1 MKRMIAVVCVLI
13 LAFVAGLALYARREM
28 GKMPSEAELKTYE
41 KLPYFKD
48 GEFQSPQKLVY
59 DFDNVRNG
67 PANWAR
73 FLMKSPFAPEKP
85 LPRIELKSKDFA
97 DKPGE
102 FVLYWLGHS
111 SAIIELDGKRL
122 LFDPVFG
129 NAAPLPLAVPRYGKA
144 PLSRE
149 DLLAIDYVVITHNHY
164 DHLERRTVQALKL
177 SRFIV
182 PLGVG
187 AALRGWGVP
196 DENIRELGWNDT
208 FDKEGLRVIA
218 MPAVHYSGRG
228 LGDRNK
234 TLWNSYILQSGGKS
248 IYWVGDT
255 GYGSHFKT
263 IGDKYGPFDLATVEI
278 DGWNT
283 GWPNTHMFPEEAAK
297 AMQEL
302 KAKNVVPVHWAV
314 FDLALHP
321 WHESIDMFA
330 EALKGSGIGLL
341 TPLMGQKII
350 PGESKTEKWW

>member
-1 MKRMIAVVCVLI
+1 MRRMIMAVIVLI
-13 LAFVAGLALYARREM
+13 LAVVAGLAFYVWREV
-28 GKMPSEAELKTYE
+28 GQMPTEAELKAYE

-67 PANWAR
+67 PANWVR

-85 LPRIELKSKDFA
+85 LPQVELKGKDFA
-97 DKPGE
+97 EKPE
-102 FVLYWLGHS
+102 KFVFYWLGHS
-111 SAIIELDGKRL
+111 SAILELDGKRL

-144 PLSRE
+144 LISRE
-149 DLLAIDYVVITHNHY
+149 DLPTIDYVVITHNHY
-164 DHLERRTVQALKL
+164 DHLERRTVQALKS

-187 AALRGWGVP
+187 TALRGWGVP
-196 DENIRELGWNDT
+196 AENIHELGWGDVY
-208 FDKEGLRVIA
+208 DKDGLRLIA
-218 MPAVHYSGRG
+218 AQTVHYSGRG

-234 TLWNSYILQSGGKS
+234 TLWNSYVVQAGGQN

-255 GYGSHFKT
+255 GYGEHFKM
-263 IGDKYGPFDLATVEI
+263 IGDKYGPFDLVTVEI

-283 GWPNTHMFPEEAAK
+283 GWPNTHMFPQEAAK
-297 AMQEL
+297 AVQEL
-302 KAKNVVPVHWAV
+302 KAQKVVPVHWAV

-330 EALKGSGIGLL
+330 EALQGSGVELL
-341 TPLMGQKII
+341 TPLMGQKIV
-350 PGESKTEKWW
+350 PGESKTQKWW